1 MIVITLQDIFG
12 LIILG
17 LMIILFIVFLI
28 VSVIKAWLDSI
39 FKKNCYDCKHYEF
52 YDTCGSGNYCKY
64 KCNKKDRVD
73 DEDMNSSIHYE
84 KCDDFE
90 KKEKE

>member
-12 LIILG
+12 LIIVG
-17 LMIILFIVFLI
+17 LMIILFIVSLI
-28 VSVIKAWLDSI
+28 VLRIKAWLDSI
-39 FKKNCYDCKHYEF
+39 FKKNCYDCKYYEF

-64 KCNKKDRVD
+64 KCNKKDR
-73 DEDMNSSIHYE
+73 EDMNSSIHYE